1 MDNATAHDS
10 LRGTLLVAMPQMD
23 DPNFTGSV
31 IYLCEH
37 NEDGSMGIVINRP
50 LDISVEDLF
59 ERIGIP
65 FQSENEQPMKS
76 VFLGGPVDH
85 DHGFILHTYVPGEL
99 DEKTSILVTDDIA
112 LTSSRDILTSIGAGE
127 GPGLTLITLGYA
139 GWGPGQLEQE
149 LAANVWLN
157 SPADKAILFT
167 TPFEQRL
174 ERAVAKI
181 GIDLNM
187 LSHEAGHA

>member
-1 MDNATAHDS
+1 
-10 LRGTLLVAMPQMD
+10 MPQMD
-23 DPNFTGSV
+23 DPNFTGAV

-37 NEDGSMGIVINRP
+37 NEEGSMGVVINKP
-50 LDISVEDLF
+50 LDLSIKMLF

-65 FQSENEQPMKS
+65 YHPDEDPRMKN

-85 DHGFILHTYVPGEL
+85 DHGFILHTYVPDDLNEQ
-99 DEKTSILVTDDIA
+99 TSIPVTSDIA

-127 GPGLTLITLGYA
+127 GPNLSLITLGYA
-139 GWGPGQLEQE
+139 GWGAGQLERE

-187 LSHEAGHA
+187 ISHEAGHA